1 MKRYLKL
8 ALAAA
13 LALPLVATAATA
25 QNYNLRP
32 SYGSVSLNA
41 GFMPDP
47 RTRSIRA
54 GGDHYFSGGG
64 GCPGGAWFANAP
76 DYRVHYRA
84 SGYALS
90 FYVRAPGDTAMLIN
104 DPSGTWFCNDDYQ
117 GLNPALVF
125 NNPRSGQYDIWLG
138 TYNRSR
144 VNNSVLY
151 ITELGAFSR

>member
-1 MKRYLKL
+1 MKRFLKY

-13 LALPLVATAATA
+13 LAFPLAATVAGA
-25 QNYNLRP
+25 QNFNLRP
-32 SYGSVSLNA
+32 SYGSVTLQA

-84 SGYALS
+84 GGYALT
-90 FYVRAPGDTAMLIN
+90 FYVRAPGDTA
-104 DPSGTWFCNDDYQ
+104 
-117 GLNPALVF
+117 
-125 NNPRSGQYDIWLG
+125 DIPLDLELQPCG
-138 TYNRSR
+138 RQVRVSPLRPVRDGSR
-144 VNNSVLY
+144 
-151 ITELGAFSR
+151 AD